1 MEKHLI
7 FMDIDG
13 TLVDNQQNISL
24 KTKRVITK
32 LQKEGH
38 LFYVATGRKF
48 SSAASIA
55 ETLSDQTQVIASN
68 GSIYSINKQ
77 LVKQQLSVEA
87 LSLIYTAAAELSLPV
102 FFFGEHTVFYT
113 SDLPDYF
120 TQKDQARIANTR
132 EKDFIALRSLDD
144 LLMHHQAIV
153 NGIVISE
160 TDLVALNQLK
170 EILQKSELLT
180 VSSSYF
186 NNLELIPK
194 GISKATAIQAIQKKL
209 TIPTERIISFGD
221 GQNDIEM
228 LQASGISVAM
238 GNAEDSVKAA
248 ATHVTDTNEADG
260 IANFLS
266 NYFNKGAFSC

>member
-13 TLVDNQQNISL
+13 TLVDNQQNIL
-24 KTKRVITK
+24 PKTKAVITA

-55 ETLSDQTQVIASN
+55 EMLSKKTQVVASN
-68 GSIYSINKQ
+68 GSIYSINQQ
-77 LVKQQLSVEA
+77 LVKHQLSVEA

-120 TQKDQARIANTR
+120 TQNDQARIANTK
-132 EKDFIALRSLDD
+132 EKDFIALRSLEE
-144 LLMHHQAIV
+144 LLACHEAIV
-153 NGIVISE
+153 NGIIISE
-160 TDLVALNQLK
+160 TNLAALQQLK
-170 EILQKSELLT
+170 EILQKSKLLT

-186 NNLELIPK
+186 NNIELIPK
-194 GISKATAIQAIQKKL
+194 GISKATAIHAIQKKL

-228 LQASGISVAM
+228 LQASGVSVAM
-238 GNAEDSVKAA
+238 GNAEEAVKAV

-266 NYFNKGAFSC
+266 NYFNKGAFLC